1 MTPLQFTRNVRSLNR
16 LRLIAQVA
24 TRHGFGHIVAQMD
37 LSRFLPVWMLRRRD
51 RGRSPDVG
59 LSAVGR
65 RLVSVFHELGPT
77 FIKLGQVLSTRPD
90 IIPMETLSELRTLQ
104 DSVPPFDTTQAKTI
118 IAEDLGQPV
127 SELFAWFDD
136 TPLASASIAQVY
148 LARTHQGEEVVVKV
162 RRPSIEDTIRLDMEL
177 LRWLAESL
185 ESLLPE
191 SRAYHPSLI
200 VAELE
205 EMTTR
210 ELDFVNEASA
220 TTRFAESLAQDTGVR
235 VPRVHWDL
243 SSTRVLTLQ
252 KLAGVN
258 IEDAMNGSR
267 EDAVPIDRPLVA
279 KRLAESY
286 FVQIFEF
293 GMFHAD
299 PHPGN
304 ILVEAPARV
313 GLIDYGQVGVIHPEL
328 MSELVTLIYT
338 WLDDEMDMVID
349 TLADMEAVSRDT
361 DRRSLARSL
370 QVMLMKYR
378 GLPLKRMDI
387 SALLSEF
394 SELIRRH
401 DVVIPRDVS
410 MLLKA
415 LAMISTIVARLD
427 PNLDLIELLKPRLKK
442 AMRDRF
448 SPAHARRRLTLIGW
462 DLLSILRKAP
472 GQLRSVLRRASTG
485 SLELV
490 VRHENIDRLIR
501 ELDRA
506 SNRMAFSVVIA
517 AIIIGSSVVVS
528 ADTTLNFFGFEVQ
541 VQFFGIIG
549 YLMAGLL
556 GLGLSW
562 AIFRSGRLH

>member
-16 LRLIAQVA
+16 LRLITQVA
-24 TRHGFGHIVAQMD
+24 TRHGFGHIVAQID

-51 RGRSPDVG
+51 RNRTPEGGPT
-59 LSAVGR
+59 AVGR

-90 IIPMETLSELRTLQ
+90 LIPMETLSELRTLQ
-104 DSVPPFDTTQAKTI
+104 DSVPPFDTEQAKAI
-118 IAEDLGQPV
+118 IAEDLGQPTR
-127 SELFAWFDD
+127 ELFAWFDD

-162 RRPSIEDTIRLDMEL
+162 RRPNIEDTIRLDMEL

-185 ESLLPE
+185 ERLLPE

-220 TTRFAESLAQDTGVR
+220 TSRFAESFAPDTGIR

-252 KLAGVN
+252 KLSGVN
-258 IEDAMNGSR
+258 IEDAMNGPR
-267 EDAVPIDRPLVA
+267 EGTAIDRPLIA
-279 KRLAESY
+279 KRLAEGY
-286 FVQIFEF
+286 FVQLFEF

-304 ILVEAPARV
+304 ILVEAPAHV
-313 GLIDYGQVGVIHPEL
+313 GLIDFGQVGVIRPEL
-328 MSELVTLIYT
+328 MLDLVTLIYT
-338 WLDDEMDMVID
+338 WLDGEMNMVID

-361 DRRSLARSL
+361 DRRSLTRSL
-370 QVMLMKYR
+370 QVMLMKYH
-378 GLPLKRMDI
+378 GLPVKRMDI
-387 SALLSEF
+387 GSLLSEF

-401 DVVIPRDVS
+401 DVIIPRDVS

-427 PNLDLIELLKPRLKK
+427 PDLDLIELLKPRLKK

-448 SPAHARRRLTLIGW
+448 SPANARRRMSLIGW
-462 DLLSILRKAP
+462 DVVSMLRKAP

-485 SLELV
+485 SLQLV

-528 ADTTLNFFGFEVQ
+528 TDTTLNFFGFEVQ
-541 VQFFGIIG
+541 VQYFGIAG